1 MRLSRILS
9 VLVLAVLAACSES
22 STEAHLEEVGSSARA
37 DASVD
42 SVSAGGSGAT
52 RGGNTMGS
60 GN

>member
-1 MRLSRILS
+1 MRLSRILFA
-9 VLVLAVLAACSES
+9 LVLSVLAACSEG
-22 STEAHLEEVGSSARA
+22 STEAHVEEVGSSARV

-42 SVSAGGSGAT
+42 SVAAGVSGAT